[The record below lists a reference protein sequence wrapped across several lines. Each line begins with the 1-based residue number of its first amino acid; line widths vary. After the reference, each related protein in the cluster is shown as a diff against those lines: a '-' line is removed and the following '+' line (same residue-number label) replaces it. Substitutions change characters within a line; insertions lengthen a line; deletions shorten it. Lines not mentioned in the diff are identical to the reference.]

1 MKTIILTILLLLI
14 SCNTT
19 QKTTTIQPVRNKYTS
34 FYDRVPTQGQ
44 AKRKAIEFSTI
55 NKR

>member
-14 SCNTT
+14 SCNAT
-19 QKTTTIQPVRNKYTS
+19 QKTPTIQPVRNKYTS